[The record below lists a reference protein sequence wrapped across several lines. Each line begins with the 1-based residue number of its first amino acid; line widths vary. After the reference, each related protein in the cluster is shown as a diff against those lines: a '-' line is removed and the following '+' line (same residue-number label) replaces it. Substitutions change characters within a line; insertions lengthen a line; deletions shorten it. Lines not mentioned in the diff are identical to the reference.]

1 MYLFNNL
8 RKCSSCIKND
18 VCKYKKEIEKFEL
31 NLPNSIP
38 DFIEVELKCK
48 HYSTW
53 NYPTISYDTVN
64 PIYRSP
70 SDQTISDQTITIS
83 NVNENSLS
91 TDVDWVRGESNNEL
105 R

>member
-8 RKCSSCIKND
+8 RKCPSCIKND

-53 NYPTISYDTVN
+53 NYSTISYETVS

-70 SDQTISDQTITIS
+70 SDQTITIS
-83 NVNENSLS
+83 NMNENSLS
-91 TDVDWVRGESNNEL
+91 TNVDWIKGENNNEL

>member
-18 VCKYKKEIEKFEL
+18 VCKYKKEVEKFEL

-38 DFIEVELKCK
+38 DFIEVEVKCK
-48 HYSTW
+48 YYSTW

-64 PIYRSP
+64 SIYRSP
-70 SDQTISDQTITIS
+70 SDQTITIS
-83 NVNENSLS
+83 NADEISL
-91 TDVDWVRGESNNEL
+91 TTNVD
-105 R
+105 

>member
-70 SDQTISDQTITIS
+70 SDQTITIS
-83 NVNENSLS
+83 NADGISLS
-91 TDVDWVRGESNNEL
+91 TNVDWIKGENNNEL

>member
-8 RKCSSCIKND
+8 RKCSSCIKDD
-18 VCKYKKEIEKFEL
+18 VCKYKKEVEKFEL

-48 HYSTW
+48 YYSTW
-53 NYPTISYDTVN
+53 NYPTISYDTATT

-70 SDQTISDQTITIS
+70 SDQIIVTPNTS
-83 NVNENSLS
+83 ENSLS
-91 TDVDWVRGESNNEL
+91 
-105 R
+105 

>member
-8 RKCSSCIKND
+8 RNCLSCIKND
-18 VCKYKKEIEKFEL
+18 VCKHKQEMEKFEL

-48 HYSTW
+48 YYSTW
-53 NYPTISYDTVN
+53 DYPTISYDTIN

-70 SDQTISDQTITIS
+70 SDQTIATSNIS
-83 NVNENSLS
+83 ENSLS
-91 TDVDWVRGESNNEL
+91 IDHARE
-105 R
+105 

>member
-8 RKCSSCIKND
+8 RKCSSCIKDD
-18 VCKYKKEIEKFEL
+18 VCKYKKEVEKFEL

-48 HYSTW
+48 YYSTW
-53 NYPTISYDTVN
+53 NYPAISYDTTIN

-70 SDQTISDQTITIS
+70 SDQTIVTPNTS
-83 NVNENSLS
+83 ENSLS
-91 TDVDWVRGESNNEL
+91 IDYAKE
-105 R
+105 